1 MKAFELLGI
10 STSST
15 PEECRRAYLN
25 LARRIH
31 PDVKSEL
38 MDTSNDNNS
47 NNNINNDFQKRTNV
61 EFHQLHK
68 AYTLAYEI
76 CLDNHESGNDYILE
90 QLDNDIQEFP
100 HKAPQVSL
108 ISVMYM
114 SKPCY

>member
-108 ISVMYM
+108 ISVMHM

>member
-1 MKAFELLGI
+1 
-10 STSST
+10 
-15 PEECRRAYLN
+15 
-25 LARRIH
+25 
-31 PDVKSEL
+31 
-38 MDTSNDNNS
+38 MDTNNDNNS
-47 NNNINNDFQKRTNV
+47 NNKINNGFQNRTNV

-108 ISVMYM
+108 ISVIYM